1 MKGVFY
7 NEMYALELD
16 KARWYQQ
23 FLRYEKPLYAV
34 FVLSWCEF
42 CNYKM

>member
-7 NEMYALELD
+7 NEMYSLELD

-23 FLRYEKPLYAV
+23 FLRYENALYAV
-34 FVLSWCEF
+34 FVLNWCEF